1 MHRKNLLILDD
12 DPQILRVLGSLLRS
26 PNWKIVTCEEI
37 EAAESLINHMFFD
50 VVITDLN
57 VSDLGG
63 LEGMR
68 LIRYIASNFP
78 ETTVL
83 IFSGLVDEQVQRM
96 GDNLGVHEVL
106 RKPTDLRRLREIVQ
120 GFAVSPTD
128 GQTSPDGQILHAE
141 TLDEILASEG
151 LSPLLQPIVKLS
163 GEGGSLS
170 TFAVEGL
177 IRGPQK
183 SVLFNPEILLSYAS
197 LKQKLF
203 EIERLCISRILQAA
217 EVLPDR
223 FPVFINVRPR
233 TLTSPAFVEELI
245 GALDLHGYRPEQVVL
260 ELTEQQ
266 SIVNPRAFAKSLD
279 ILRQHGFRIALD
291 DYGEGFANLHL
302 VLDLKPDF
310 LKICGTLCREIDK
323 DQRKQVM
330 VHSTQEMAKGLG
342 IPTIMEQVETR
353 EELSVLRSLGID
365 YAQGYYLARPQPA
378 EQLLAHRYPA

>member
-12 DPQILRVLGSLLRS
+12 DPHILRVLGSLLRS
-26 PNWKIVTCEEI
+26 PHWKIVTCEEI

-50 VVITDLN
+50 VVISDLN

-96 GDNLGVHEVL
+96 GDSLGVHQVL

-120 GFAVSPTD
+120 SFAALTPDPASSV
-128 GQTSPDGQILHAE
+128 DGQILHAE
-141 TLDEILASEG
+141 TLDQVLASEG
-151 LSPLLQPIVKLS
+151 ITPLLQPIANLN
-163 GEGGSLS
+163 GEGEKLS

-177 IRGPQK
+177 IRGPQD
-183 SVLFNPEILLSYAS
+183 SILFNPEILLSYAS
-197 LKQKLF
+197 MKQRLF
-203 EIERLCISRILQAA
+203 EIETLCISQILQAS
-217 EVLPDR
+217 ELLPDR
-223 FPVFINVRPR
+223 LPLFINVRPR
-233 TLTSPAFVEELI
+233 TLTGPAFVDELI
-245 GALDLHGYRPEQVVL
+245 ANLDLHGYKPNQVVL

-266 SIVNPRAFAKSLD
+266 SIVNPRAFAKNLD
-279 ILRQHGFRIALD
+279 ILRQLGFRIALD

-310 LKICGTLCREIDK
+310 LKICGTLCRDIDK
-323 DQRKQVM
+323 DPRKQVM
-330 VHSTQEMAKGLG
+330 VRSTQEMAKGLG

-353 EELSVLRSLGID
+353 EELSVIRSLGID
-365 YAQGYYLARPQPA
+365 YAQGYFLARPQPA
-378 EQLLAHRYPA
+378 EQLLTLEYPL